1 MSSVNLEW
9 HAAMDALCAHT
20 KKNWWSTG
28 HRKCAAGVSGSV
40 SLQNNSESN
49 NNKNTTKGSK

>member
-9 HAAMDALCAHT
+9 HAAMDALYENT
-20 KKNWWSTG
+20 KKNWWRTG
-28 HRKCAAGVSGSV
+28 GRKCATAVSGSV